1 MQKQSWHKKRGFTLL
16 ELMVVIVIIG
26 IVAAVAIPAF
36 MRFVR
41 KSRTAE
47 APINIKSI
55 VTGAVAWF
63 NDEHSDKTGAPLS
76 KHFPNENSPFSVVGT
91 STTTPGVL
99 PCITS
104 SSAGALYKRNAAR
117 WSVEPWRSLKFAIT
131 KAHYYRYTFASTG
144 VDSNA
149 KFTVTAQGDLDCD
162 TNLSD
167 YKQTAEVSS
176 TGEVQRGQI
185 TISDAIE

>member
-1 MQKQSWHKKRGFTLL
+1 MSRKPWRQKRGFTLL

-41 KSRTAE
+41 KSRTSE
-47 APINIKSI
+47 APINIKNI

-63 NDEHSDKTGAPLS
+63 NDEHSDKTGAPLA
-76 KHFPNENSPFSVVGT
+76 KHFPNENSPYSTVGT
-91 STTTPGVL
+91 ATTTPGVL
-99 PCITS
+99 PCVTA
-104 SSAGALYKRNAAR
+104 SSAGSLYKRNAAR
-117 WSVEPWRSLKFAIT
+117 WSVEPWKSLKFGIT

-144 VDSNA
+144 TDSSA
-149 KFTVTAQGDLDCD
+149 KFTVTAQSDLDCD

-167 YKQTAEVSS
+167 YQQTGDVSAS
-176 TGEVQRGQI
+176 GEVQRSQLVI
-185 TISDAIE
+185 NSALE